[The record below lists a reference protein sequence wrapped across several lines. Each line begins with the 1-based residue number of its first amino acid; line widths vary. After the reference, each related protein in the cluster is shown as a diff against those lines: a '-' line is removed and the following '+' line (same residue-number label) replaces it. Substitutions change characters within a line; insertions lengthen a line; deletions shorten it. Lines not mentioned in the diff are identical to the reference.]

1 MIFDAVVPYHIK
13 DKELLPWCIS
23 GIRNCVDAARIL
35 VVCNRECR
43 SDAERSGAIFVD
55 EESIVEG
62 LTIESY
68 SYWRWYWY
76 FQQILK
82 LGMADKVDTD
92 YYLVVDSDT
101 VFLRE
106 VLFFNA
112 ANQPQYTT
120 RTEYHKAYFDVFRQ
134 LLGFHAHREY
144 SFTVHHM
151 MYNRHIVKEMRNKF
165 QDLKP
170 WHMNIIRYLEPQPPW
185 NSISQFNEQ
194 ETYGHYI
201 KAVHPKEVN
210 IRPLRQADSH
220 DLPTAQL
227 IEQLAQ
233 EYDFCNFHHWS
244 RGKYFRRT

>member
-1 MIFDAVVPYHIK
+1 MIFDVVVPYHIK
-13 DKELLPWCIS
+13 DKDILPWCIS
-23 GIRNCVDAARIL
+23 GIHNHVNTARIL
-35 VVCNRECR
+35 VVCNRECQL
-43 SDAERSGAIFVD
+43 DVEQTGAIFVD
-55 EESIVEG
+55 EESVIEG

-106 VLFFNA
+106 VSFFNA
-112 ANQPQYTT
+112 ENKPLYTT
-120 RTEYHKAYFDVFRQ
+120 HTEYHKAYFNAFRQ
-134 LLGFHAHREY
+134 LLGFHANREY

-151 MYNRHIVKEMRNKF
+151 MYNRHIVKEMRDRF
-165 QDLKP
+165 RGQTP
-170 WHMNIIRYLEPQPPW
+170 WYLNIIKYLEPQPPG

-201 KAVHPKEVN
+201 KAVYPEEVN
-210 IRPLRQADSH
+210 IRPLRRETSR
-220 DLPTAQL
+220 DLPTEQL
-227 IEQLAQ
+227 IKQLAR
-233 EYDFCNFHHWS
+233 EYDICNFHHWA